1 VIATVEEE
9 AIRAHGHGFDD
20 ELREAKAARAQLFDD
35 ELLDETET
43 AAEFLARLKVAVVT
57 GTLPE
62 DVGRWAVEAITETLP
77 ATARRMARDR
87 HLRTAVSLLTGSAWS
102 KARRLEQE
110 IRAVRGQRAPR
121 ARVRPQ
127 EATVSWHVRQALA
140 IDPETPAS
148 MRHLLRV
155 VTR

>member
-1 VIATVEEE
+1 VTTIVEDIAHRQNGTVVP
-9 AIRAHGHGFDD
+9 IC
-20 ELREAKAARAQLFDD
+20 DD
-35 ELLDETET
+35 ELLDADRDDALDDDGET
-43 AAEFLARLKVAVVT
+43 AAEFLARLRVATVT
-57 GTLPE
+57 GKLPE
-62 DVGRWAVEAITETLP
+62 DVGRWAVETLTEMLP

-87 HLRTAVSLLTGSAWS
+87 HLRTACAMLSGSPWS

-127 EATVSWHVRQALA
+127 EATVAFHVRQALA
-140 IDPETPAS
+140 LDPETPVS